1 MEVCPSSL
9 KARGGREECMLTPQL
24 LYHNTSVLLVD
35 INKEASAEAWG
46 APRMTEVGVGVG
58 GRDRLRL

>member
-1 MEVCPSSL
+1 
-9 KARGGREECMLTPQL
+9 MLTPQL